1 MEPGGQEIISR
12 EQKVASYKRHRRAQR
27 SAERA
32 LGSISLGEAINVGG
46 PKALIDAKD
55 AHESAALIIK
65 DDLKSE

>member
-1 MEPGGQEIISR
+1 MESGGQEIISR

-46 PKALIDAKD
+46 PAEHIAKKD
-55 AHESAALIIK
+55 AHETAASIIK
-65 DDLKSE
+65 TDLKTE